1 MTKTV
6 GIREVTRHTSKV
18 IHEAAAGETVVITEH
33 DQPIAMLVPL
43 PSTGDPV
50 VDQLIREG
58 KLSPASNP
66 GGMAA
71 LLAIRPHPHSPGS
84 LPTAAGWPTLPAPAA
99 YPSCHRPDGG
109 QRTGDTVAHGRR
121 FLPWQPSPL
130 PVSTAFEAPNVSRIG
145 RNLRLISTPVNI

>member
-1 MTKTV
+1 MTKTM

-33 DQPIAMLVPL
+33 DRPIAMLVPL

-66 GGMAA
+66 GGLAA
-71 LLAIRPHPHSPGS
+71 LLAVRPV
-84 LPTAAGWPTLPAPAA
+84 AAGAA
-99 YPSCHRPDGG
+99 SAAAE
-109 QRTGDTVAHGRR
+109 V
-121 FLPWQPSPL
+121 
-130 PVSTAFEAPNVSRIG
+130 VSDLRADRI
-145 RNLRLISTPVNI
+145 